1 MIQSRTEH
9 VSRERYEPSTV
20 SIESKKV
27 LLPARREARCVGD
40 DVCSGLEGQ
49 MECRDEK
56 IGHFLQRRWPK

>member
-1 MIQSRTEH
+1 M
-9 VSRERYEPSTV
+9 SRERYEPSTV

-56 IGHFLQRRWPK
+56 IGHFLQRR